1 MIHGLNVLFQLNE
14 RRIKTPY
21 DITQAKARV
30 FTSGVNIVLDTD
42 FGLVVKF
49 DGVHHIEITVPG
61 DYFNKVLNWT
71 RICSS
76 SLIVVLYTESDIS
89 RLLPFVSVARKH

>member
-1 MIHGLNVLFQLNE
+1 M
-14 RRIKTPY
+14 
-21 DITQAKARV
+21 
-30 FTSGVNIVLDTD
+30 LDTD

-71 RICSS
+71 CVCPPCFIVLLCSS
-76 SLIVVLYTESDIS
+76 KAFPEAHFYICKHTFIFPVPLLFHYRCVVCAVTTMESPLMIT
-89 RLLPFVSVARKH
+89 